1 MRHYL
6 YFAGKDSREFG
17 IYISG
22 SGTFNAPERDVEFVS
37 VPGRSGD
44 LTIDN
49 GRFLNVT
56 GTYPAFIHQNFT
68 ENAMKARLWLQSLT
82 GYQRLEDTYHPD
94 YYRMAVYRGPL
105 DFETRALNS
114 GADFDLSFE
123 CKPQRY
129 LKSGEFPVQI
139 SAPGALYNPWMPS
152 LPLITVYGSGAGVLS
167 VGGYTVTIH
176 DMTDSLTL
184 DSETG
189 NAYKGLSNE
198 NGNIYAPEF
207 PVLQSGRNVVGW
219 SGGISRVEITP
230 RWWTV

>member
-6 YFAGKDSREFG
+6 YFAGRDSREFG

-22 SGTFNAPERDVEFVS
+22 SGTFNAPERDIEFVS

-105 DFETRALNS
+105 DFETRALNY

-129 LKSGEFPVQI
+129 LKSGEYPVQL

-207 PVLQSGRNVVGW
+207 PVLQPGRNVVGW
-219 SGGISRVEITP
+219 SGGITRIEITP